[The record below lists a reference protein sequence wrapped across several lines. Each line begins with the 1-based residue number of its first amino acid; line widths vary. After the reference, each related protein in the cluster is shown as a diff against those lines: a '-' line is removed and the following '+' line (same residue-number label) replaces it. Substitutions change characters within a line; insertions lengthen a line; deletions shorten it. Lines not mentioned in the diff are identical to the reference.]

1 MDSKMATVENPT
13 SITQR
18 GGHEASHIDNIS
30 VSFLRR
36 DQQFNCQQICVTL
49 GTSDY

>member
-1 MDSKMATVENPT
+1 MDSNMATVENPT
-13 SITQR
+13 SITQL
-18 GGHEASHIDNIS
+18 GDETSHIDNIC

-36 DQQFNCQQICVTL
+36 DQQFNCRQICVTL